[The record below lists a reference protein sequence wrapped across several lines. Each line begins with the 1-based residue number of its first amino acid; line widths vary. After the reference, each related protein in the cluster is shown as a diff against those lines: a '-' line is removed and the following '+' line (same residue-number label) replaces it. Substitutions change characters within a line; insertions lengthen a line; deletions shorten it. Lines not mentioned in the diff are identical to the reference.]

1 MPEAPV
7 IRWRLPEL
15 LEKRGW
21 TAYRLAQE
29 TGLTVPAAYRLAKEG
44 RELQRLDMETLDT
57 LCRVLRVKPGQLLT
71 YEEG

>member
-1 MPEAPV
+1 M

-21 TAYRLAQE
+21 TAYRLAAE
-29 TGLTVPAAYRLAKEG
+29 AELTVPAAYRLAKAG
-44 RELQRLDMETLDT
+44 RVPQRLDMETLDT

-71 YEEG
+71 YED